1 MTENAK
7 KALEKV
13 LSLRQLTYENQ
24 TQTRRSQNVILQAL
38 PETDLI
44 AVSEALAQHKNQHG
58 W

>member
-44 AVSEALAQHKNQHG
+44 AVSEALTQHKNQHG